1 MKKIPIA
8 VVGLKHG
15 MASVL
20 EVLSQPEFELVA
32 VCSKTRDSYEYLCGK
47 SIPGKLDSVTFTE
60 GREILIEKCR
70 RLKDF
75 STVEFYADFNRLLE
89 NKDIEAV
96 IVAVPITLNAEFPIR
111 ALKKNKHVFASK
123 PFALTLRQAIELK
136 ETAIRARKK
145 FMVGFQFRYSPLM
158 RNIKQQLDRGAIGKL
173 QVIWWNMFR
182 MPFRGVYSRRELSG
196 GPFIAENCHW
206 FDLFGL
212 FNGEQRFRKACAF
225 GGLDVLKDR
234 QEIDDNAVCIVEYE
248 NAVRAS
254 LNFTYFT
261 DQPEHVLFGL
271 VGDQGK
277 ITATTEKAGSYI
289 LYNGKEKNRTEFIVN
304 PVLARQGD
312 LGFDEIHRVFAEVI
326 LKDLDINEAEA
337 SRGFENFLVTL
348 AAQMSVDQGKIIG
361 RDEALRSG

>member
-1 MKKIPIA
+1 MKKIPVAI
-8 VVGLKHG
+8 VGLKHG

-20 EVLSQPEFELVA
+20 EVLSQPHFELVA

-47 SIPGKLDSVTFTE
+47 KMPTHLESVTFTE
-60 GREILIEKCR
+60 PREILIEKCR
-70 RLKDF
+70 RVKDF
-75 STVEFYADFNRLLE
+75 STVEFYGDYDRLLE
-89 NKDIEAV
+89 SRDIEAV
-96 IVAVPITLNAEFPIR
+96 IIAVPIALNAEFPLR
-111 ALKKNKHVFASK
+111 ALKKNKHVLASK
-123 PFALTLRQAIELK
+123 PFALTLQQGLELK
-136 ETAIRARKK
+136 ETAIRAGKK
-145 FMVGFQFRYSPLM
+145 FMVCFQFRYSPLM
-158 RNIKQQLDRGAIGKL
+158 RSIKDQLDRGAIGKL

-182 MPFRGVYSRRELSG
+182 MPFRGVYSRKELSG

-206 FDLFGL
+206 FDLFGF
-212 FNGEQRFRKACAF
+212 FNAEERFRKVCAF

-234 QEIDDNAVCIVEYE
+234 QEIEDNAVCIVEYE

-261 DQPEHVLFGL
+261 DQPEHVQFGL

-304 PVLARQGD
+304 PLLAHQGH
-312 LGFDEIHRVFAEVI
+312 LGFDEAHRLFAEVI
-326 LKDLDINEAEA
+326 LKDLDGNEAEA

-348 AAQMSVDQGKIIG
+348 AAQMSLDRGKIIG
-361 RDEALRSG
+361 RDEVLSSG